1 MGFFDKFN
9 KAKKNKKKDFVKE
22 EASTNEGIKP
32 IIRASTSV
40 SSATKDESSKGTTTA
55 TTLSSMT
62 FEEQV
67 NYEAIPILEQTKL
80 PRGGVSVHTEGVGRV
95 PCLPV
100 QRQHLRVQPLDR
112 RLRQKF
118 PRKALQPRGWRHVAG
133 HVALALALAWLSRE
147 ASDLLACCCRVER
160 ACLAACPVHRV
171 ARRGNGPPG
180 LADSIRLA

>member
-95 PCLPV
+95 QFGIPPETIKDSMNLGLDIPV
-100 QRQHLRVQPLDR
+100 VYIVPVDR
-112 RLRQKF
+112 FCREMGPSL
-118 PRKALQPRGWRHVAG
+118 GM
-133 HVALALALAWLSRE
+133 LSLVRIVVGVLFHCKCE
-147 ASDLLACCCRVER
+147 LNLK
-160 ACLAACPVHRV
+160 L
-171 ARRGNGPPG
+171 
-180 LADSIRLA
+180 